1 MEIGKI
7 VLNFVGNN
15 EINLIIM
22 RIINCLKAAVLA
34 VLVGSSLWS
43 CSGDKGK
50 TRYVPVVLDGE
61 EKWSILDT
69 KTGDVLCQ
77 NDFDEM
83 PSVERRRDVC
93 GAHEEWLL

>member
-1 MEIGKI
+1 
-7 VLNFVGNN
+7 
-15 EINLIIM
+15 M

-61 EKWSILDT
+61 EKWSILHT

-83 PSVERRRDVC
+83 PSVVEDGMFVVRTKSGYYEC
-93 GAHEEWLL
+93 